1 MKGNA
6 DEAMKTSSQQLL
18 FPGVTFPLQAAEQLA
33 AVILHDS
40 SVRGN
45 SGGGGI
51 VTGEL
56 PSSLLLAASSS
67 MAKPSMVAS
76 CNGDSGDTPCFRRVE
91 QQQAKLSRQQLTGLT
106 APSPKPVT
114 SSIVFGINGELSTA
128 ATELSFYVTMKS
140 NSRSSSTFPRPTSKG
155 REWRVVVRFPS
166 DTT

>member
-1 MKGNA
+1 MKGNV

-45 SGGGGI
+45 SCDGGI

-56 PSSLLLAASSS
+56 PSSLLLAASNS

-76 CNGDSGDTPCFRRVE
+76 CGGDSGDTPCFQRVE
-91 QQQAKLSRQQLTGLT
+91 QQAKLSRQQLTGPT

-114 SSIVFGINGELSTA
+114 SSLIFGINGELSTA
-128 ATELSFYVTMKS
+128 VTELPFYVTMKS
-140 NSRSSSTFPRPTSKG
+140 NSGSSSTFPRPASKD
-155 REWRVVVRFPS
+155 RDRRVVVRFPS
-166 DTT
+166 NTT